1 MTTNGGWQ
9 ACGRERRYSAHN
21 RYGRRQRPTDKRRR
35 PELAQ
40 RQIQGDRQDYD
51 NKHNRLLGSAHLFP
65 FRPLPQM
72 SGR

>member
-1 MTTNGGWQ
+1 
-9 ACGRERRYSAHN
+9 
-21 RYGRRQRPTDKRRR
+21 
-35 PELAQ
+35 LAQ